1 MEWGKKSG
9 REIMN
14 LKDRRRTRAGG
25 RADGLCTREEMRIMG
40 KVVMTM
46 VAAVV
51 ENVACDEDGD

>member
-1 MEWGKKSG
+1 
-9 REIMN
+9 MN

-40 KVVMTM
+40 KVVMIM
-46 VAAVV
+46 V